1 MRARQAGGVRTPL
14 PPVACVVSFVDAI
27 NHGEVQRL
35 AWLMTD
41 DHTLVVLDEAPLVGK
56 HANVEAWRV
65 HATSF
70 PDYVIH
76 PHRIVGRGDEVVLFG
91 HTTGSHLGLAD
102 DEESK
107 ITVIWR
113 AEVRGGRLA
122 SWQIIEDTPAA
133 RAALA
138 LGPDDRSL

>member
-56 HANVEAWRV
+56 HANVEAWRGY
-65 HATSF
+65 ATSF

-76 PHRIVGRGDEVVLFG
+76 PHRIVGRGDEVVLIG

-113 AEVRGGRLA
+113 AEVRDGRLA

-138 LGPDDRSL
+138 LAPDDRSL